1 MKKILTAFY
10 LVLLSVGI
18 AGCEGNEAP
27 GPYGRPPVNEKSY
40 IQGFFELNDLHV
52 GPISGF
58 KVNKDNNS
66 ITLDTSFD
74 APRVYDISNN
84 VGLSI
89 LIGSEGIG
97 KGLINWQ
104 KGRDSYFDY
113 YNELVEKIG
122 DTSYN
127 SKLMYGFSSNGIVA
141 VADTLQSVNITC
153 NKQIDEKHPAGSSLN
168 DLFSVYFEDPYAVIK
183 NGYKSLTGENYY
195 SLEGIIPE
203 ILKDF
208 PYSIF
213 GAKLSSVD
221 LTTKPYMGIAWRVL
235 LDTAPETT
243 GEYTFTVSITNK
255 QGKTIERT
263 AAPIKL
269 KGLSDIR
276 NQQ

>member
-74 APRVYDISNN
+74 APRVYDISDH

-127 SKLMYGFSSNGIVA
+127 SNLMYSLSNIIIA
-141 VADTLQSVNITC
+141 VADTLQFVNITC
-153 NKQIDEKHPAGSSLN
+153 NKQIDERHPAGSSLN
-168 DLFSVYFEDPYAVIK
+168 NLFSVYFEDPYAVIK

-195 SLEGIIPE
+195 SLEGIPE

-269 KGLSDIR
+269 KGLSDVSD
-276 NQQ
+276 

>member
-1 MKKILTAFY
+1 MKKTLMISY
-10 LVLLSVGI
+10 LALLSLVI
-18 AGCEGNEAP
+18 AGCGRDNEAP
-27 GPYGRPPVNEKSY
+27 GPYGPPVNEKSY

-52 GPISGF
+52 FPMSGF
-58 KVNKDNNS
+58 KANKENNS
-66 ITLDTSFD
+66 IKFAEDAGFD
-74 APRVYDISNN
+74 APRVYEISNN
-84 VGLSI
+84 VGISI
-89 LIGSEGIG
+89 LIGSQGIG
-97 KGLINWQ
+97 KGLIDWK
-104 KGRDSYFDY
+104 KGGDSYVDY

-153 NKQIDEKHPAGSSLN
+153 NKQIDERHPAGSSLN

-195 SLEGIIPE
+195 SLEGIPE

-221 LTTKPYMGIAWRVL
+221 LTTKPHIGTYWTLVL
-235 LDTAPETT
+235 ETAPETT

-269 KGLSDIR
+269 KGLRDVSED
-276 NQQ
+276 